1 MMNTKLKK
9 WASAFI
15 DYYFENT
22 TSDKVCLGI
31 SKEDLPLVYQFHET
45 YLKLPNLKVTPLE
58 DFMKCFMKKEHL

>member
-15 DYYFENT
+15 DYYLENT

-45 YLKLPNLKVTPLE
+45 YLKLPNLKVTPL
-58 DFMKCFMKKEHL
+58 